1 MLVFDYLKSGIVK
14 QVSMTLRKLMYLWIM
29 QTIIFAPLFC
39 FSKNI
44 LVTKRS
50 RVYMTSG

>member
-50 RVYMTSG
+50 SVYMTSG